1 MHVLIVY
8 AHPSPN
14 SFNAALKN
22 LAVEVFTESGHT
34 VEVSDL
40 VAQGFNPVTH
50 ANDFA
55 EVDGDSYYSIPAAQ
69 LVAFE
74 AGTTA
79 PDIAA
84 EQQKVDAADLVLFQ
98 FPMWIYSMPAILKG
112 WVERVM
118 SFGYSHNKGRMF
130 EKGHMAGKRAMLSLT
145 TNGRFEAFHRD
156 GPHGSIDDLLRPI
169 RNGLRFQGFEMLP
182 PFIAYDVVR
191 ADQAARETYLS
202 ELRDRL
208 VLIDAAVPIEA
219 REVVK

>member
-1 MHVLIVY
+1 MNVLIVH
-8 AHPSPN
+8 AHPSAN

-22 LAVEVFTESGHT
+22 LAVEVFTANGHA
-34 VEVSDL
+34 VVVSDL
-40 VAQGFNPVTH
+40 VAQKFNPVTS
-50 ANDFA
+50 ADDFS
-55 EVDGDSYYSIPAAQ
+55 EVDGDSYYSIPKAQ

-74 AGTTA
+74 AGTTS

-84 EQQKVDAADLVLFQ
+84 EQDKVDAADLILFQ

-118 SFGYSHNKGRMF
+118 SFGYSHNVGQMF
-130 EKGHMAGKRAMLSLT
+130 EKGHMAGKQAMLSLT
-145 TNGRFEAFHRD
+145 TNGRPDAFHGE

-169 RNGLRFQGFEMLP
+169 HNGLRFQGFEMLP

-191 ADQAARETYLS
+191 ADAAARQAYLS
-202 ELRDRL
+202 DFRDRL
-208 VLIDAAVPIEA
+208 GSIEAAIPIEA